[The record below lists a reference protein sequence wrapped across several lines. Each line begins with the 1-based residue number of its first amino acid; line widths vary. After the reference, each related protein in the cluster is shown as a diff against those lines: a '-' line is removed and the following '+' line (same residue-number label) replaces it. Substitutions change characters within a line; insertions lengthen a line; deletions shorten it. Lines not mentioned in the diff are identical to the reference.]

1 VLASRAALRVGSGL
15 VSTYIPKCGYD
26 ILQSTNP
33 EVMVE
38 VDTEDHLEFFNYKT
52 KPTVIGIGMGLGT
65 TEKTSKG
72 FGKFLTENDLPLVI
86 DADGINIL
94 SRHEEFFE
102 FIPKNSILT
111 PHPKEFERLVGKWKD
126 DYEKLEKL
134 IALSLKYN
142 CIVILKGAHTAIAF
156 DGKVYFNITGNPA
169 LATAGSGDVLTG
181 IITGLLAQNYKAHD
195 AAIMGVYLHGL
206 TADIA
211 IEKSQTME
219 SFIASDSINNLGAA
233 FKAL

>member
-1 VLASRAALRVGSGL
+1 MQTA
-15 VSTYIPKCGYD
+15 
-26 ILQSTNP
+26 NP

-52 KPTVIGIGMGLGT
+52 KPTVIGIGMGLGI

-72 FGKFLTENDLPLVI
+72 FGKFLKENNLPLVI

-94 SRHEEFFE
+94 AKHKDLLNLM
-102 FIPKNSILT
+102 PKNTILT
-111 PHPKEFERLVGKWKD
+111 PHPKEFERLVGRWKN

-134 IALSLKYN
+134 MALSIEYH
-142 CIVILKGAHTAIAF
+142 CIIVLKGAHTAIAHS
-156 DGKVYFNITGNPA
+156 GKVYFNTTGNPA

-181 IITGLLAQNYKAHD
+181 IITGLLAQNYTAEA
-195 AAIMGVYLHGL
+195 AAILGVYLHGL

-211 IEKSQTME
+211 LENTQTME
-219 SFIASDSINNLGAA
+219 SFIASDSINNLGTA
-233 FKAL
+233 FNTINSGIEIDVFN